1 MSNQPIDQDQIL
13 ENLSNQHTW
22 VRLVYMLIY
31 GVMLHVAG
39 LVMWL
44 LCAVQFLC
52 TLVFGKDNQSL
63 RSLSANIVEFIHQAL
78 QFVSYN
84 SESRPFPFTGEHQ
97 PHGPAPEAEAKAA
110 PAEAETEPTHAE
122 KTEPQTLDNPAQD
135 ANNDASDAARPTA

>member
-52 TLVFGKDNQSL
+52 TLVFGRDNASL
-63 RSLSANIVEFIHQAL
+63 RSLCANIVEFIHQAL

-97 PHGPAPEAEAKAA
+97 PHGPAPK
-110 PAEAETEPTHAE
+110 EPTGNASE
-122 KTEPQTLDNPAQD
+122 PADGDEPQAEMTEAQSLDNTAQD